1 MTSMD
6 VTDTRR
12 REPIAD
18 RGWSLRRWLL
28 VFALVLAAGHHVGE
42 AFKGLGQVG
51 DSGTRWADWIDL
63 AVPYLVTGA
72 AAAVLIRAGV
82 DRLGCVLFAVGA
94 LVYTQ
99 GHGIH
104 LAGNSVDN
112 AAGGHVAHLWDEDV
126 GHWIWYLGLTLLV
139 TALVRALPPLG
150 LSMWAAVGAALA
162 GFTWFDNTVE
172 GGVPYLGIAA
182 AILVGGY
189 AWRRR
194 IAPVTAA
201 YGLALVLLITW
212 GIWQR
217 GFPQFSQLGWI

>member
-1 MTSMD
+1 MTRMED
-6 VTDTRR
+6 ADTARR
-12 REPIAD
+12 DLIARRD
-18 RGWSLRRWLL
+18 WSLQRWLL

-42 AFKGLGQVG
+42 AVKPLGEVG

-63 AVPYLVTGA
+63 AVPYLVIGVGA
-72 AAAVLIRAGV
+72 VVLIRADA
-82 DRLGCVLFAVGA
+82 DRLGRVLFGLGA

-104 LAGNSVDN
+104 LAANSVNN
-112 AAGGHVAHLWDEDV
+112 AAGGRVAHLWDEDV

-150 LSMWAAVGAALA
+150 LSIWSAVGAALA

-194 IAPVTAA
+194 VAPATAA